1 MSAAGRRDWL
11 AERALVAG
19 WALGRAL
26 PDPLTARTARAA
38 ADLAVR
44 RDGPGARQLRANLRR
59 VLRATPRPGD
69 RPEEAALD
77 DLVRHGMRSYA
88 RYWRETFRLPVMD
101 PAAMVAGTEVTGWEH
116 VDGPRSEGRGIVA
129 ALSHSGNW
137 DVYGVVYR
145 DHLGEDFTTVAE
157 RLRPE
162 AIFQRFVAHR
172 ERLGM
177 EVLPLTGGTQP
188 VAAVLSARLRA
199 GRCVCLLA
207 DRDLTAQ
214 GLPVDFFGEPATVP
228 PGPALLAATTGAAL
242 VPMVGSFTASGWR
255 MRFRPEIR
263 IPAAG
268 RLRDRVVAATTE
280 LVGVLGAGIAAHPED
295 WHMLQPLW
303 TADRGGPT

>member
-1 MSAAGRRDWL
+1 VSSPARRDWM
-11 AERALVAG
+11 AERGLLAG

-26 PDPLTARTARAA
+26 PDRLTVGVARAA

-44 RDGPGARQLRANLRR
+44 RDGPGVWQLRANLRR
-59 VLRATPRPGD
+59 VLAAAPRPD
-69 RPEEAALD
+69 DLSAEAALD
-77 DLVRHGMRSYA
+77 DLVRRGMRSYA
-88 RYWRETFRLPVMD
+88 RYWRETFRLPAMD
-101 PAAMVAGTEVTGWEH
+101 PADMVARTRVTGWEH
-116 VDGPRSEGRGIVA
+116 VDGPRSQGRGVLA

-162 AIFQRFVAHR
+162 AVFRRFVAHR

-177 EVLPLTGGTQP
+177 EVLPLTGGTRP
-188 VAAVLSARLRA
+188 VASVLSARLRS

-214 GLPVDFFGEPATVP
+214 GLRVDLFGEPATVP
-228 PGPALLAATTGAAL
+228 AGPALLAATTGAAL
-242 VPMVGSFTASGWR
+242 VPMVGSFTAAGWR
-255 MRFRPEIR
+255 MQFRPEIE
-263 IPAAG
+263 IPPAG
-268 RLRDRVVAATTE
+268 RLRDRVLAATAE
-280 LVGVLGAGIAAHPED
+280 LIGVLEAGIAAHPED

-303 TADRGGPT
+303 TADRGGPA